1 VTVETEQMLAA
12 KFEVL
17 FPHLDE
23 RQRRL
28 LMGAEARA
36 TGTTPCTPT
45 AGRRYHRR
53 QCQATN
59 TQPNQR

>member
-1 VTVETEQMLAA
+1 MGFEVSRETLAA
-12 KFEVL
+12 KFETI

-36 TGTTPCTPT
+36 FGHGGES
-45 AGRRYHRR
+45 AAQFGS
-53 QCQATN
+53 
-59 TQPNQR
+59 